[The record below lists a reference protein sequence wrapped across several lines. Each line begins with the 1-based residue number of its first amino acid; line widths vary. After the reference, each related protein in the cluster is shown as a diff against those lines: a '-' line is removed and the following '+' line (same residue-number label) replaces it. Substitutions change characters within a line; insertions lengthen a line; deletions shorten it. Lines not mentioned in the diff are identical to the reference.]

1 MVGVYNNSLGYNYR
15 MSDIQCA
22 LAKSQL
28 SKVEKFIAKRGK
40 LSTAIQLKVKQIE
53 TYTNDTHLS

>member
-1 MVGVYNNSLGYNYR
+1 MLGLLGYNYR

-28 SKVEKFIAKRGK
+28 SKVEKFIAKREN
-40 LSTAIQLKVKQIE
+40 LVQLYNPVKQIE
-53 TYTNDTHLS
+53 TYTNDTQLS